1 MTEKTIT
8 LEAPNG
14 MHARPAGELVKLA
27 KSLSPVKLT
36 LCSGGKCANA
46 ASMLSLLA
54 LGLKSG
60 SAVTVRAEAA
70 SAGEESEALESI
82 CRFIADIKD

>member
-1 MTEKTIT
+1 
-8 LEAPNG
+8 

-27 KSLSPVKLT
+27 KSLSPIKLT

-60 SAVTVRAEAA
+60 SVVIVRVEVVFVGNYLLLAGQLTHT
-70 SAGEESEALESI
+70 SAMSA
-82 CRFIADIKD
+82 